1 MAKVILA
8 GGSGFLGRALGR
20 ALSAAGWEVVVLTRD
35 TDRVPPADDLPA
47 LRAVMWN
54 GETGGAW
61 AAELEGA
68 AALVNLAGRS
78 INCVHSLENSR
89 EILDSRLNAVKAL
102 AKGYARA
109 KNPPPA
115 WVQGSATGFYGN
127 AGDRFCEEALPPGPG
142 FLAEV
147 CRRWEEAFAAL
158 DLPDVRRVV
167 LRLGP
172 VLDQKTG
179 PFPAIMSEWLTKFL
193 QAFIPLFV
201 AIDPIGLA
209 AIFLGLGQN
218 IAAERRQ
225 KIADQAVWTGGL
237 VALGF
242 LLLGKSIFAALGIS
256 VGDFQIAGGLI
267 LFILAAKDLVQS
279 AAESEKLPEDFG
291 VVPLGMP
298 LIAGPASITTLLV
311 LAQNQAIGLVVTLVA
326 LAVNLFLVVL
336 ALHYSEW
343 LGRKVGAT
351 GMRAIS
357 KIIAMLLAAIA
368 VNMIRQ
374 GWKT

>member
-1 MAKVILA
+1 ML
-8 GGSGFLGRALGR
+8 
-20 ALSAAGWEVVVLTRD
+20 
-35 TDRVPPADDLPA
+35 
-47 LRAVMWN
+47 
-54 GETGGAW
+54 
-61 AAELEGA
+61 
-68 AALVNLAGRS
+68 
-78 INCVHSLENSR
+78 
-89 EILDSRLNAVKAL
+89 
-102 AKGYARA
+102 
-109 KNPPPA
+109 
-115 WVQGSATGFYGN
+115 
-127 AGDRFCEEALPPGPG
+127 
-142 FLAEV
+142 
-147 CRRWEEAFAAL
+147 
-158 DLPDVRRVV
+158 
-167 LRLGP
+167 
-172 VLDQKTG
+172 
-179 PFPAIMSEWLTKFL
+179 EWLTKFL

-225 KIADQAVWTGGL
+225 KIADQAIWTGGL

-279 AAESEKLPEDFG
+279 AAETEKLPEDFG

-311 LAQNQAIGLVVTLVA
+311 LAQNEAIGLVVTLVA

-368 VNMIRQ
+368 VSMIRQ
-374 GWKT
+374 GLKG

>member
-1 MAKVILA
+1 M
-8 GGSGFLGRALGR
+8 
-20 ALSAAGWEVVVLTRD
+20 
-35 TDRVPPADDLPA
+35 
-47 LRAVMWN
+47 
-54 GETGGAW
+54 
-61 AAELEGA
+61 
-68 AALVNLAGRS
+68 
-78 INCVHSLENSR
+78 
-89 EILDSRLNAVKAL
+89 LD
-102 AKGYARA
+102 
-109 KNPPPA
+109 
-115 WVQGSATGFYGN
+115 
-127 AGDRFCEEALPPGPG
+127 
-142 FLAEV
+142 
-147 CRRWEEAFAAL
+147 
-158 DLPDVRRVV
+158 
-167 LRLGP
+167 
-172 VLDQKTG
+172 
-179 PFPAIMSEWLTKFL
+179 WLTKFL

-218 IAAERRQ
+218 VAAERRQ

-279 AAESEKLPEDFG
+279 AAEPEKLPEDFG

-326 LAVNLFLVVL
+326 LAVNLVLVVL

-368 VNMIRQ
+368 VSMIRQ
-374 GWKT
+374 GWRS

>member
-1 MAKVILA
+1 ML
-8 GGSGFLGRALGR
+8 
-20 ALSAAGWEVVVLTRD
+20 
-35 TDRVPPADDLPA
+35 
-47 LRAVMWN
+47 
-54 GETGGAW
+54 
-61 AAELEGA
+61 
-68 AALVNLAGRS
+68 
-78 INCVHSLENSR
+78 
-89 EILDSRLNAVKAL
+89 
-102 AKGYARA
+102 
-109 KNPPPA
+109 
-115 WVQGSATGFYGN
+115 
-127 AGDRFCEEALPPGPG
+127 
-142 FLAEV
+142 
-147 CRRWEEAFAAL
+147 
-158 DLPDVRRVV
+158 
-167 LRLGP
+167 
-172 VLDQKTG
+172 
-179 PFPAIMSEWLTKFL
+179 EWLTKFL

-218 IAAERRQ
+218 VAADRRQ

-279 AAESEKLPEDFG
+279 AAEPEKLPEDFG

-326 LAVNLFLVVL
+326 LAVNLVLVVL
-336 ALHYSEW
+336 ALHYSDW

-368 VNMIRQ
+368 VSMIRQ
-374 GWKT
+374 GWRS